1 MTDEE
6 IKIQIALGSFPE
18 KEFTLQFIQDC
29 KDLEIFK
36 LLIKWWVHKTYSY
49 RDGNN
54 NDKITNTFL
63 NHPLIYQELKDYL
76 LVGRIYQKSLWVR
89 PSSHLIDPVNIK
101 RMNDKILE
109 LEEKIFGN

>member
-18 KEFTLQFIQDC
+18 KEFTLTIIQNC
-29 KDLEIFK
+29 KDLETFK
-36 LLIKWWVHKTYSY
+36 LLIKLWAHISYSY
-49 RDGNN
+49 RLGYKHDE
-54 NDKITNTFL
+54 ITNTFL

-76 LVGRIYQKSLWVR
+76 IVGRLYQKFLWEG
-89 PSSHLIDPVNIK
+89 PQFPLIDPVNIK
-101 RMNDKILE
+101 KMHDKILE